1 MGSYTFRW
9 PHHADEVF
17 VTGTFD
23 DWGKTVRLDRKGDV
37 FEKEVPLP
45 AAEEKLHYKFVVD
58 GIWTTDHSVPEEDDG
73 NHNINNVLYPD
84 QIRKEDTT
92 SSLQNG
98 TAVMA
103 GVAPDSTTAA
113 LAAEVPKE
121 SRRDILGDAALSSTA
136 PGSTTAE
143 LAKHAPLE
151 QRANVPGSFPATP
164 RSEVEQFSVNPIP
177 ASSGTGNPIKL
188 KPGEK
193 VPDPSTFNN
202 NTIHSTARTD
212 QAGYEQDASHPLT
225 GGQTYK
231 DTSAFAVPPISN
243 NMIPESS
250 LPMGQASEGSSDPVT
265 IQSAAPTSTTAA
277 LAGAVPLES
286 HKKQTDGGSGAPVG
300 DVPEMVRHSM
310 SEAHADPE
318 AAAVQEA
325 VGEKKEMEH
334 ELQQKVPVDESRGT
348 PAPTTGVTAAVT
360 ETAPQATISQPDSA
374 QLSPRA
380 TTPTTRPDTTSEA
393 GPTVTTGPETT
404 KTSEVSGPGSGS
416 AAATAGDTGASAT
429 KTAEPTHPQDTGVGA
444 TKARSSTPPKD
455 TERKDSG
462 SSSGTPSQKKRRNRA
477 SAFFHKLKEKLT

>member
-9 PHHADEVF
+9 PHDADEVF

-23 DWGKTVRLDRKGDV
+23 DWGKTVRLDRKGDI

-45 AAEEKLHYKFVVD
+45 ATEEKLHYKFVVD

-84 QIRKEDTT
+84 QIRKEDT
-92 SSLQNG
+92 SSLQNS

-113 LAAEVPKE
+113 LAAEIPKE

-193 VPDPSTFNN
+193 VPDPSTFNT

-225 GGQTYK
+225 GGQSNK

-286 HKKQTDGGSGAPVG
+286 HKKQTVGGSGAPVG

-318 AAAVQEA
+318 AAAIQEA

-348 PAPTTGVTAAVT
+348 PAPTTGVTAATT

-462 SSSGTPSQKKRRNRA
+462 SSSGTPSQKKKRNRA